1 MATVFALIVLHPM
14 IHPARASRGDLI
26 VVQPGRGLAVV
37 RDVDGR
43 PVVRFRG
50 PPMVHMLKELV
61 RCGIT
66 RPLTPADGVALLEA
80 APERRRVRQRPADYP
95 PDAAAPPES
104 E

>member
-1 MATVFALIVLHPM
+1 MTNVFALVVLHPM

-26 VVQPGRGLAVV
+26 VVQPGRCLTVV
-37 RDVDGR
+37 REVDGR

-50 PPMVHMLKELV
+50 PPMEHMLRELV

-80 APERRRVRQRPADYP
+80 APERRRARPAPEDFP
-95 PDAAAPPES
+95 PNAGGPS
-104 E
+104 ER